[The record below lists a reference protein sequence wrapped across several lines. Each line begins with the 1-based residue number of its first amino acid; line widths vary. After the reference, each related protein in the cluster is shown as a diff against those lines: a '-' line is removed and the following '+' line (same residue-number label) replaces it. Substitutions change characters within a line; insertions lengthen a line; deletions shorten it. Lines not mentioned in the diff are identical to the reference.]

1 MSVDVRPA
9 TLSDRPELGELLA
22 RIENFTPEEVTCA
35 CELIDLGIAGSPDYV
50 VQVASSDERV
60 VGYICYGPTP
70 MTEGTYDL
78 YWIASDPQARGKGVG
93 AALDCRDYG
102 RVDLRLSADGEPY
115 VIEVNPNCDLSPDA
129 GFANAARAAG
139 LDYRALAS
147 RLVEIALERAHE
159 R

>member
-93 AALDCRDYG
+93 AALVRAMEEDLRARGG
-102 RVDLRLSADGEPY
+102 RVIRVETSATEAYGATRGFYAALKYEEECRFREFYRPGEDL
-115 VIEVNPNCDLSPDA
+115 VI
-129 GFANAARAAG
+129 
-139 LDYRALAS
+139 LAK
-147 RLVEIALERAHE
+147 RV
-159 R
+159 

>member
-35 CELIDLGIAGSPDYV
+35 CELIDAGIAGSPDYV
-50 VQVASSDERV
+50 VQVASSDGRV

-93 AALDCRDYG
+93 AALVRAMEDDLRTRGG
-102 RVDLRLSADGEPY
+102 RVIRVETSATEAYGSTRGFYAALKYEEECRFREFYRPGEDL
-115 VIEVNPNCDLSPDA
+115 VI
-129 GFANAARAAG
+129 
-139 LDYRALAS
+139 LAK
-147 RLVEIALERAHE
+147 RV
-159 R
+159 